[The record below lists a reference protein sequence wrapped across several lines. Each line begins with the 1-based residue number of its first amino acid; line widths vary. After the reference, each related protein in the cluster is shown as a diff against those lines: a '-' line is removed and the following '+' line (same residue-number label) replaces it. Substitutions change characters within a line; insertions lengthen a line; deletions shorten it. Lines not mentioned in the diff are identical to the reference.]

1 MEYAHKEERRH
12 EMGELGRATRNCREE
27 KEDFQKERTVTKLDI
42 YASRKH
48 LS

>member
-1 MEYAHKEERRH
+1 MEHAHK
-12 EMGELGRATRNCREE
+12 GEKTRDVRVRKSYEKLE
-27 KEDFQKERTVTKLDI
+27 SKKEDFQKELTVTKLDI

>member
-1 MEYAHKEERRH
+1 MEHAHKEKRRD
-12 EMGELGRATRNCREE
+12 EMRELGRATRNWRAK
-27 KEDFQKERTVTKLDI
+27 KEDFQKERIVTKLDI

>member
-1 MEYAHKEERRH
+1 MEHAHKEKRH
-12 EMGELGRATRNCREE
+12 EMRKGGRDTRNWIAK